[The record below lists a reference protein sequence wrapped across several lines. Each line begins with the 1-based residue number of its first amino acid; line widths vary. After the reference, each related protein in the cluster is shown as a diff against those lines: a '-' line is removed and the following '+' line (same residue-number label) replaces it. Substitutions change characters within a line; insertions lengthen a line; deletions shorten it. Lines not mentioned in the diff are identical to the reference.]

1 MMYSMYITMLKA
13 CNFRKSYMKTG
24 LCKPVYFMVDE
35 YKKLQII
42 ESAVFN
48 GYLLS
53 DEEHKAH
60 QDI

>member
-13 CNFRKSYMKTG
+13 CNFRKNNMKTG
-24 LCKPVYFMVDE
+24 LCKPVFLIVDK

-42 ESAVFN
+42 ESAVFI

-53 DEEHKAH
+53 DEEHKTH